1 VDPTNNFLY
10 VLSEGSN
17 QVAGFKIATTG
28 GTLAKLA
35 PPSEPT
41 GSEPVSMSLYPSL
54 NNSGQFL
61 FVSNSLSD
69 NITGFTLG
77 TTDGSMGNP
86 ITVIA
91 PAAPSGLAAN

>member
-1 VDPTNNFLY
+1 
-10 VLSEGSN
+10 
-17 QVAGFKIATTG
+17 
-28 GTLAKLA
+28 
-35 PPSEPT
+35 
-41 GSEPVSMSLYPSL
+41 MSLYPSL